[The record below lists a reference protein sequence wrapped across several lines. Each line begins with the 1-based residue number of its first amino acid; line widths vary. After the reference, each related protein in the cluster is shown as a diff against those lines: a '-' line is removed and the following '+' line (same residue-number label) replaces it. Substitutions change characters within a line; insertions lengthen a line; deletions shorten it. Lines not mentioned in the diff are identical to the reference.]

1 MVESTA
7 TSQKPITLYSYWRS
21 GASWRVRI
29 VLFLKG
35 YLGSDIEYIPVN
47 LVEKEQHSA
56 SYKERSES
64 RMLPTLIIRDPK
76 LSDEE
81 IVLQESLPICEFLEE
96 VYPEKTR
103 LMPTDPIKRHQVR
116 RLCEVINSNTQPI

>member
-1 MVESTA
+1 M
-7 TSQKPITLYSYWRS
+7 
-21 GASWRVRI
+21 RI

-47 LVEKEQHSA
+47 LVNKEQNSA

-103 LMPTDPIKRHQVR
+103 LMPTDPIKRH
-116 RLCEVINSNTQPI
+116 